1 MRILVTT
8 MHKGAVRGN
17 KGIKSINILET
28 VRLAEI
34 LRKEGH
40 DVTIATTV
48 DTDVAVAYNKLDVNS
63 FERVLVMN
71 SLIDFP
77 GGEENKPIDALFNFL
92 KPYKGTL
99 YYVLVDLAMPFK
111 QLYPLIKNRKWNKY
125 QAENEI
131 NLENDF
137 VILSQAFNKETVKQI
152 HEKSNIK
159 IKDIKYVPFNEWV
172 LSTNNFVENTGD
184 VDLIMGTSFRGGRR
198 KQKYLDYFFGRKDIT
213 VELYGKIKENHF
225 KNINVGLSKPIFT
238 QELKD
243 ATKVIEKNATGF
255 ATIIIGDK
263 NYNNNIIT
271 LRFAESL
278 LANCVTFI
286 DNDFDTKH
294 KIYPN
299 YDFFYVKN
307 GEELE
312 KKIKLLKANPQCY
325 KKVLEIQHNKVEE
338 MRLNNMPLLFNN
350 SLTEK

>member
-1 MRILVTT
+1 MYQWIQQC
-8 MHKGAVRGN
+8 
-17 KGIKSINILET
+17 
-28 VRLAEI
+28 
-34 LRKEGH
+34 
-40 DVTIATTV
+40 
-48 DTDVAVAYNKLDVNS
+48 
-63 FERVLVMN
+63 
-71 SLIDFP
+71 
-77 GGEENKPIDALFNFL
+77 
-92 KPYKGTL
+92 
-99 YYVLVDLAMPFK
+99 
-111 QLYPLIKNRKWNKY
+111 QLKNRKCKKY
-125 QAENEI
+125 QSENEI

-243 ATKVIEKNATGF
+243 DTKVIEKNATGF

-338 MRLNNMPLLFNN
+338 MRLNNMPLLLNN